1 MPYRVFK
8 KGSKWYLEKMYRDDK
23 NKNYVIKKEYLSR
36 DKAINA
42 AKNFIRFRK
51 GTPVIQSKNKNII
64 DKKMKKTSNS
74 KKVKNNKKK

>member
-8 KGSKWYLEKMYRDDK
+8 KRSKWYLEKIYRDDK

-42 AKNFIRFRK
+42 AKNFIRFRR
-51 GTPVIQSKNKNII
+51 GSPIIDPKNKNII
-64 DKKMKKTSNS
+64 DKKMKKV
-74 KKVKNNKKK
+74 KKSKNNKKK

>member
-8 KGSKWYLEKMYRDDK
+8 KGSKWYLEKMYREDK

-51 GTPVIQSKNKNII
+51 GSPVIDPKNKNII
-64 DKKMKKTSNS
+64 DKKIKKTTKS
-74 KKVKNNKKK
+74 KKSKNKKK

>member
-8 KGSKWYLEKMYRDDK
+8 KGSKWYLEKKYRDDK

-51 GTPVIQSKNKNII
+51 GSPIIDPKNKNII
-64 DKKMKKTSNS
+64 DKKMKKVTKS
-74 KKVKNNKKK
+74 KKSKNAKKK

>member
-8 KGSKWYLEKMYRDDK
+8 KGSKWYLKKMYRDDK

-51 GTPVIQSKNKNII
+51 GSPIIDPKNKNII
-64 DKKMKKTSNS
+64 DKKMKKV
-74 KKVKNNKKK
+74 KKMKKSRNVKKK

>member
-8 KGSKWYLEKMYRDDK
+8 RGSKWYLEKMYRDDK

>member
-36 DKAINA
+36 DKAVNA

-51 GTPVIQSKNKNII
+51 GSPIIDPKNKNII
-64 DKKMKKTSNS
+64 DKKMKKVTKS
-74 KKVKNNKKK
+74 KKSKNVKKK

>member
-8 KGSKWYLEKMYRDDK
+8 KRSKWYLEKIYRDDK

-42 AKNFIRFRK
+42 AKNFIRFRR
-51 GTPVIQSKNKNII
+51 GSPIIDPKNKNII
-64 DKKMKKTSNS
+64 DKKMKKVTKS
-74 KKVKNNKKK
+74 KKSKNVKKK